1 MKITILLIV
10 AYLLGAIPNG
20 IWIGKVFFNKDITKL
35 GSGNMGTTNTFRE
48 LGKTAGA
55 VVMVLDILKG
65 TIATLLPTFFHISN
79 VSPIVF
85 GLFAVLGHTLSI
97 FAKFKGGKAVAT
109 SAGMLLAIH
118 PILFLCAFI
127 FEISFTYLTSMVSVA
142 SMISFPLITIL
153 ILLDHDYVLG
163 VIGII
168 LTIFIFI
175 KHRSN
180 IQRIKEGNENL
191 VPFGL
196 VYKHQNHK

>member
-20 IWIGKVFFNKDITKL
+20 IWIGKFFFNKDITKL

-65 TIATLLPTFFHISN
+65 TIATLLPTFFNVSN

-118 PILFLCAFI
+118 PILFLCAFM

-142 SMISFPLITIL
+142 SMISFPLITIF
-153 ILLDHDYVLG
+153 ILLDHDYALG

-180 IQRIKEGNENL
+180 IKRIREGNENL

-196 VYKHQNHK
+196 IYKHQNNK

>member
-1 MKITILLIV
+1 
-10 AYLLGAIPNG
+10 
-20 IWIGKVFFNKDITKL
+20 
-35 GSGNMGTTNTFRE
+35 
-48 LGKTAGA
+48 A

-65 TIATLLPTFFHISN
+65 TIATLLPKFLHISK
-79 VSPIVF
+79 VSPIVIGIF
-85 GLFAVLGHTLSI
+85 DVLGHTLSI

-175 KHRSN
+175 KH
-180 IQRIKEGNENL
+180 
-191 VPFGL
+191 
-196 VYKHQNHK
+196 